1 MSLGIRISYLAI
13 SPTPC
18 DRSPWDQSSCP
29 SFRRERAVP
38 DRRVETRSSPW
49 SALSTAA
56 KEYDYVKLPS
66 KDVQLV
72 DPSGRKVVAV
82 IEQKDATGSKQR
94 RTHGGLRTR
103 GGASDAS
110 VTGKTNSPRT
120 IPSARV

>member
-1 MSLGIRISYLAI
+1 L
-13 SPTPC
+13 
-18 DRSPWDQSSCP
+18 
-29 SFRRERAVP
+29 
-38 DRRVETRSSPW
+38 
-49 SALSTAA
+49 SAAA

-82 IEQKDATGSKQR
+82 IEQRDATGSKQR

-110 VTGKTNSPRT
+110 VTGKTDSPDHSLGPSLLHRGMVFLARLRHDASQYMDDALGRRVGVVSHVRT
-120 IPSARV
+120 RLADP